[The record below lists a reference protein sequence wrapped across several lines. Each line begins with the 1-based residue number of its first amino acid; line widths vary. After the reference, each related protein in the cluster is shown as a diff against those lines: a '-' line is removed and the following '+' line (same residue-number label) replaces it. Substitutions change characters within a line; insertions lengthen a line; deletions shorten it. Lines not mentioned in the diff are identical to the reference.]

1 MFFTTLLDS
10 SATLFTIAFC
20 GSYLISSSSM
30 RSSITDQ
37 YLVKIGGLMIKF
49 QKNNGQ
55 KKVQINDVVF
65 ALHALVLSS
74 IVAIQC
80 LVYEVTHKQT
90 R

>member
-1 MFFTTLLDS
+1 
-10 SATLFTIAFC
+10 
-20 GSYLISSSSM
+20 
-30 RSSITDQ
+30 
-37 YLVKIGGLMIKF
+37 MIKF